1 MAHLEIVGSLVR
13 QLAKNA
19 TDKEIEESPFGAYF
33 INHGRGVFPADSTGI
48 PFNAASIAVS
58 GDPITDLTENLAAEQ
73 KARAVYDNILRVSDD
88 PDVSDVIKFLRQREI
103 VHFQRFGE
111 AKRKLTSKQK
121 AHSLCCFAA
130 SLKYKSYD
138 IEP

>member
-111 AKRKLTSKQK
+111 AKRKLTSRKK
-121 AHSLCCFAA
+121 AHSLRCFAA
-130 SLKYKSYD
+130 PIKYKSYD
-138 IEP
+138 IEL